1 MAYEATDLFE
11 AIRTGIEDF
20 SGNPIR
26 EEHREEVP
34 HPEYLTTSAIAFSLA
49 AEGQSSPGNR
59 FTVKCEDLT
68 SKVWNLSLLTSL
80 FKRKKTLRA
89 IKRRKARIKQ
99 RQRDSSERKGN
110 IDITLYNA
118 HELPFALIET
128 KGKLTFTAE
137 NQLYAGSRKEFI
149 KDLKRNAEYLTRTG
163 GIWGIQYGAF
173 TFYLKDATSV
183 LKSEGASF
191 QQKMT
196 SYFEDLVK
204 GMELHRSIRT
214 HVHIATFDD
223 GLYNTHQEAMEGD
236 EHGAP
241 AQEMYPAWHTLYG
254 IISLY
259 RVGDKI
265 SDNRQLAPPAA

>member
-11 AIRTGIEDF
+11 AIRKGIQEF

-26 EEHREEVP
+26 EEHREEMP

-49 AEGQSSPGNR
+49 KEGQSNPGNR
-59 FTVKCEDLT
+59 FTLKCEDLT

-80 FKRKKTLRA
+80 FKRKKTQRA
-89 IKRRKARIKQ
+89 IKRRKARREK
-99 RQRDSSERKGN
+99 RQRDSHERKGN

-128 KGKLTFTAE
+128 KGKLTFTAD
-137 NQLYAGSRKEFI
+137 NQLYVSSRKEFT

-163 GIWGIQYGAF
+163 GIWGIQYAAF
-173 TFYLKDATSV
+173 TFYLTDTKSV
-183 LKSEGASF
+183 LKSEGANV
-191 QQKMT
+191 QQKMQT
-196 SYFEDLVK
+196 YFEGLVAELDL
-204 GMELHRSIRT
+204 HSSIRT

-223 GLYNTHQEAMEGD
+223 GLYATHQEATEAD
-236 EHGAP
+236 EEEAP
-241 AQEMYPAWHTLYG
+241 PHEMYPAWHTLYG

-265 SDNRQLAPPAA
+265 SDSKQLALPNV